1 MTVQAG
7 LCRTW
12 SETQIVGFVTHRPK
26 YSVQALNI
34 YKPLYRFDR
43 VLIRPTLIFAVQ
55 TVQEHI
61 TVYLN
66 RLVASL
72 SISWYLY
79 GQIVSD
85 TEPPKFTNCPSI
97 LKGYADRSR
106 TSGSVH
112 WNDPLVSDNSGSVSL
127 RQTGGPKSEDDLE
140 VGQYTVTYTAYDGE
154 NNTATCSFEVIIKRK
169 HIVSLTLVK

>member
-1 MTVQAG
+1 MSDLVGNPNCWFCHAQAQI
-7 LCRTW
+7 LCSSLKHLCTCL
-12 SETQIVGFVTHRPK
+12 QIRQDIDST
-26 YSVQALNI
+26 YA
-34 YKPLYRFDR
+34 Y
-43 VLIRPTLIFAVQ
+43 IRYMQ

-79 GQIVSD
+79 DQIVSD